1 MEWKSIAAAMVGTT
15 LLLATAGT
23 AHAEMYVVQV
33 KRIDKDLYKTDQG
46 VYIQTRY
53 CYRYAYGEEAV
64 LKYEQYSY
72 DNKLIFDDG
81 EVCEVKKVFK

>member
-1 MEWKSIAAAMVGTT
+1 MAAAAAGAVA
-15 LLLATAGT
+15 LLAMAGP
-23 AHAEMYVVQV
+23 ALAEMYVVEV
-33 KRIDKDLYKTDQG
+33 RRIDQDLYKTSEG

-81 EVCEVKKVFK
+81 EVCEVEKVFK

>member
-1 MEWKSIAAAMVGTT
+1 MGRTSFAVAVVWILLTAASPVR
-15 LLLATAGT
+15 
-23 AHAEMYVVQV
+23 AEMYTVEVR
-33 KRIDKDLYKTDQG
+33 RIDQDLYKTDEG

>member
-1 MEWKSIAAAMVGTT
+1 MGRTSIAAVVTGA
-15 LLLATAGT
+15 LALLATAGP

-33 KRIDKDLYKTDQG
+33 RRIDQDLYKTDEG

>member
-1 MEWKSIAAAMVGTT
+1 MGPTGFAVVVAGAAALSAV
-15 LLLATAGT
+15 AGD
-23 AHAEMYVVQV
+23 ARAEMYVVEV
-33 KRIDKDLYKTDQG
+33 RHIDQGLYKTSEG